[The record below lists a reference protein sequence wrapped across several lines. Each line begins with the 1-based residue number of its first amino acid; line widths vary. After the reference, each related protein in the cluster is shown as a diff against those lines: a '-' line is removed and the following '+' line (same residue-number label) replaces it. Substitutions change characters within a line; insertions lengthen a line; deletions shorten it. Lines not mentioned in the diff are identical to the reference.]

1 MRSVRSVGLFVG
13 FAVIGLAL
21 VAFAASCIVTPGYVV
36 SGGTAALETNVNRPG
51 SDYRSFDLA
60 SGRPEECRDTCLVEP
75 QCLAF
80 TYVNAGV
87 EAPRA
92 RCRLKSAVPRA
103 TPSDCCTSGVK

>member
-1 MRSVRSVGLFVG
+1 LAVAVG
-13 FAVIGLAL
+13 ALAGCTI
-21 VAFAASCIVTPGYVV
+21 VASPGPGYVA
-36 SGGTAALETNVNRPG
+36 SGTAALETNVNRPG

-87 EAPRA
+87 QGPNA
-92 RCRLKSAVPRA
+92 RCWLKSAVP
-103 TPSDCCTSGVK
+103 TPNPDGCCISGVKTAAPAAAGDG